1 MLFLQALVLYTL
13 PLLLM
18 LVAYYYI
25 CKTLWKTDN
34 QIGGCKSATAQ
45 ESLSPAPQLAS
56 NKSARATHKGNTS
69 NNLQILQCNGGSD
82 TSTINRYKR
91 KLYFLILSKIMKFIA
106 FVRFFITHYSFY
118 FRSRAIHSSLTSIQS
133 MEQKKVSSSRW
144 RKVMPKIWW
153 KNSKNEGS
161 NQSCIDKEICF
172 ILFFL

>member
-1 MLFLQALVLYTL
+1 MDAKSKIVLLLQALVLYTL

-56 NKSARATHKGNTS
+56 NKSARAAQKGNTS

-82 TSTINRYKR
+82 TSTINRYVR
-91 KLYFLILSKIMKFIA
+91 KFSFLILSKLIK
-106 FVRFFITHYSFY
+106 Y
-118 FRSRAIHSSLTSIQS
+118 
-133 MEQKKVSSSRW
+133 
-144 RKVMPKIWW
+144 
-153 KNSKNEGS
+153 
-161 NQSCIDKEICF
+161 
-172 ILFFL
+172 

>member
-1 MLFLQALVLYTL
+1 MLYLQALVLYTL

-56 NKSARATHKGNTS
+56 NKSAGATQKGNRS

-82 TSTINRYKR
+82 TSPINRYKR
-91 KLYFLILSKIMKFIA
+91 KLCSLFS
-106 FVRFFITHYSFY
+106 VR
-118 FRSRAIHSSLTSIQS
+118 
-133 MEQKKVSSSRW
+133 
-144 RKVMPKIWW
+144 
-153 KNSKNEGS
+153 
-161 NQSCIDKEICF
+161 
-172 ILFFL
+172 